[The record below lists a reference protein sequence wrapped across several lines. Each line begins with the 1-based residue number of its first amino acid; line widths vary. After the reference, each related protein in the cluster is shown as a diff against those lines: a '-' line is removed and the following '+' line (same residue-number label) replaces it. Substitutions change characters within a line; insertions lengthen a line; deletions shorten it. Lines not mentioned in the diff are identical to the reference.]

1 MLYVKNRKNFRV
13 LLTIVAG
20 LIFISFLI
28 LLSIKYTSQVVISYL
43 FVNILFLIIATDAIC
58 IILLFVMGIIFLI
71 RNTFGI
77 K

>member
-13 LLTIVAG
+13 LLAIVAG

-43 FVNILFLIIATDAIC
+43 FVNILFLIIATDAIS